1 MTKSTK
7 ILAVAAVTGFAL
19 TMAGLVA
26 TPFNTSANAAG
37 QMQFDSAGRI
47 DGAFA
52 AIEGVD
58 PAPALNVAVQRAAK
72 GDKFAPADCESAVW
86 PNIDRACLTNVDGSP
101 APAVRTV
108 TIGYQD
114 GDAVTVLV
122 RMPAPAF
129 AAR

>member
-7 ILAVAAVTGFAL
+7 IVAVAALTGFAL
-19 TMAGLVA
+19 TLAGLVA
-26 TPFNTSANAAG
+26 TPFNTSASAAG
-37 QMQFDSAGRI
+37 QIQFDSAGRI

-52 AIEGVD
+52 SIAAID
-58 PAPALNVAVQRAAK
+58 PAPALKTAVLRAAK

-101 APAVRTV
+101 APAVRTI
-108 TIGYQD
+108 TIGYQE
-114 GDAVTVLV
+114 GDATTVLV

>member
-7 ILAVAAVTGFAL
+7 ILSVAALTGFAL

-26 TPFNTSANAAG
+26 APFNTSANAAG
-37 QMQFDSAGRI
+37 QIQFDSAGRI

-52 AIEGVD
+52 AIERVD
-58 PAPALNVAVQRAAK
+58 PAPALTTAVLRAAK
-72 GDKFAPADCESAVW
+72 GDRFAPVNCKGAVW
-86 PNIDRACLTNVDGSP
+86 PNIDRACLTTVDGSP
-101 APAVRTV
+101 APAVRTI
-108 TIGYQD
+108 TIGYQE
-114 GDAVTVLV
+114 GEATTVLV

>member
-7 ILAVAAVTGFAL
+7 ILSVAALTGFAL

-26 TPFNTSANAAG
+26 APFNTSANAAG
-37 QMQFDSAGRI
+37 QVQFDSAGRI

-52 AIEGVD
+52 AIQSVG
-58 PAPALNVAVQRAAK
+58 PAPSLKTAVLRAAK
-72 GDKFAPADCESAVW
+72 GDLFAPVNCEGAVW
-86 PNIDRACLTNVDGSP
+86 PNIDRSCLKTVDGLP
-101 APAVRTV
+101 APAVRTI
-108 TIGYQD
+108 TIGYQE
-114 GDAVTVLV
+114 GEATTVLV

>member
-7 ILAVAAVTGFAL
+7 ILAVAALTGFAL
-19 TMAGLVA
+19 TLAGLVA
-26 TPFNTSANAAG
+26 TPFNTSASAAG
-37 QMQFDSAGRI
+37 QIQFDSAGRI

-52 AIEGVD
+52 SIAAID
-58 PAPALNVAVQRAAK
+58 PAPALKTAVLRAAK
-72 GDKFAPADCESAVW
+72 GDKFAPANCESAVW

-101 APAVRTV
+101 APAVRTI
-108 TIGYQD
+108 TIGYQK
-114 GDAVTVLV
+114 GDATTVLV